1 MQRPG
6 GPEVLEVAEKPLPQP
21 AAGEVRVRAQAI
33 GISSADM
40 LVRKGTYNWMP
51 PLPATPGNEMAGIVD
66 AVGPPPTTPKELIWA
81 TPPGQPP
88 EAAGVRRLEGAQA
101 PSSKSR
107 LTLRQEGKAGGESGV
122 RAGQRVLVSSRE
134 LPFRGG
140 CYAEAICVPAEALFP
155 LPEGIASN
163 DAVSLPN
170 YQLAG
175 ALLYESG
182 ARKPR
187 SIVAYGASGGVGTAL
202 LQLAKCDGIQAIGI
216 VSTEEKRAFARK
228 AGIEHVLIRGKDDL
242 REGVTAL
249 TGGRGV
255 DVVYAMGGPAADFVR
270 NLDLLAPLGTL
281 LSFGFLGGLMPD
293 ADLYGELR
301 KRAGK
306 SLCVRSYSIHT
317 LDHDRKLRRSLMERA
332 IGLMAAGRVRP
343 APPTLLPLAEA
354 RRAHELMEG
363 GRNLGKIVLVP
374 PQ

>member
-1 MQRPG
+1 MKVIEMRAPG

-40 LVRKGTYNWMP
+40 LVRKGVYNWMP
-51 PLPATPGNEMAGIVD
+51 PLPAVPGNEMAGVVD
-66 AVGPPPTTPKELIWA
+66 ALGPSPTTPALRA
-81 TPPGQPP
+81 TPP
-88 EAAGVRRLEGAQA
+88 R
-101 PSSKSR
+101 
-107 LTLRQEGKAGGESGV
+107 AGGEASGV
-122 RAGQRVLVSSRE
+122 HVGQSVLVSSRE

-140 CYAEAICVPAEALFP
+140 CYAEAICVPADALFP
-155 LPEGIASN
+155 LPETIAPN
-163 DAVSLPN
+163 DAVSLAN

-182 ARKPR
+182 VAKPR

-202 LQLAKCDGIQAIGI
+202 LQLAKCDGIETIGI
-216 VSTEEKRAFARK
+216 VSTEEKRAFARQ
-228 AGIEHVLIRGKDDL
+228 AGIENVLIRGKDDL
-242 REGVTAL
+242 RERVMAL

-255 DVVYAMGGPAADFVR
+255 DVVYAMGGPAADFIR

-306 SLCVRSYSIHT
+306 CLGVRIYSIHE
-317 LDHDRKLRRSLMERA
+317 LHHHRELRRGLMARA
-332 IGLMAAGRVRP
+332 IELMAAGRLRP
-343 APPTLLPLAEA
+343 PPPTTLPLAEA
-354 RRAHELMEG
+354 RRGHEMMEAG
-363 GRNLGKIVLVP
+363 TTMGKVVLVP
-374 PQ
+374 AS